1 MLGHGA
7 LGVWALGQLPGV
19 QSGAAAVPG
28 AVLPLHLALFAGAAS
43 GEGVL
48 PPLVI
53 GGRPSY
59 PAWAPGAEFDLWVS
73 LTPGRAMGV
82 AGRRVNAAAPGAVLA
97 FTAGVAAGAANG
109 EGQTEY
115 DNAVVLL
122 LAA

>member
-7 LGVWALGQLPGV
+7 LGVWALGQLPS
-19 QSGAAAVPG
+19 QAADALAPG
-28 AVLPLHLALFAGAAS
+28 AILPLSLSLVAGAAS

-73 LTPGRAMGV
+73 LKPGRAHAV
-82 AGRRVNAAAPGAVLA
+82 TGRRVNAAAPGAVLA
-97 FTAGVAAGAANG
+97 FTAGLAAGTAKG
-109 EGQTEY
+109 EGQTDY

>member
-1 MLGHGA
+1 MLGHGP
-7 LGVWALGQLPGV
+7 LGVWALGQLPR
-19 QSGAAAVPG
+19 QAADALAPAAA
-28 AVLPLHLALFAGAAS
+28 LPLHLALVAGAAS

-59 PAWAPGAEFDLWVS
+59 PAWAPGAEFNLWVS
-73 LTPGRAMGV
+73 LTPGRAIAV
-82 AGRRVNAAAPGAVLA
+82 TGRRVNAAAPGAVLS
-97 FTAGVAAGAANG
+97 FAAGLAAGTAKG

-115 DNAVVLL
+115 DNAVILL

>member
-7 LGVWALGQLPGV
+7 LGVWALGQLP
-19 QSGAAAVPG
+19 SLEAGAAAAPG
-28 AVLPLHLALFAGAAS
+28 AILPLTLSLVAGAAS

-73 LTPGRAMGV
+73 LVPGRAQGV
-82 AGRRVNAAAPGAVLA
+82 TGRRIDAAAPGAALA
-97 FTAGVAAGAANG
+97 FRTGIAAGAANG

-115 DNAVVLL
+115 DNAIVLL